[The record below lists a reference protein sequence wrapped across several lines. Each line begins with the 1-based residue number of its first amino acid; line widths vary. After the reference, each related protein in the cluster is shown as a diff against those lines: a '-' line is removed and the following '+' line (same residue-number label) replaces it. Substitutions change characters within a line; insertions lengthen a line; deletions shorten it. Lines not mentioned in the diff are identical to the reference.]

1 MKELPP
7 DVNAYMKTKVFTQDE
22 IPTPL
27 LKNHQTK
34 EKTWGMINVV
44 EGEILYV
51 IGEEEVLLSPENPGI
66 VEPEVLHHVK
76 VMGPVKIFVE
86 FYK

>member
-1 MKELPP
+1 
-7 DVNAYMKTKVFTQDE
+7 MKTKVFSEDD
-22 IPTPL
+22 IPVPL

-34 EKTWGMINVV
+34 EKTWGMIRVV

-51 IGEEEVLLSPENPGI
+51 IGDEEELLSPDKPGV

-76 VMGPVKIFVE
+76 VTGPVKFFVE